1 MVVNKEADL
10 MLGFMALTLLRF
22 QYMDSTDSFISFP
35 FVLIVPPGQE
45 FSPFQKLFRPFSV
58 VVWIYVLTTFAC
70 GLTFMFIVQKF
81 GNKFCKQIIFGEDN
95 RAPYLKMMNVFFGG
109 SLHVL
114 PQKSTPRILLST
126 FILYCIVIRTVY
138 QGFLFTFLQSDDRQS
153 PVMTMD
159 DVLDRNFDVYM
170 YPVYVEHSKHLKFF
184 SR

>member
-1 MVVNKEADL
+1 
-10 MLGFMALTLLRF
+10 
-22 QYMDSTDSFISFP
+22 
-35 FVLIVPPGQE
+35 
-45 FSPFQKLFRPFSV
+45 
-58 VVWIYVLTTFAC
+58 VLTTFAC

-81 GNKFCKQIIFGEDN
+81 GNKFCKQIIFGDDN

-114 PQKSTPRILLST
+114 PQRSTPRILLST

-159 DVLDRNFDVYM
+159 DVLDRHFDVYM